1 MCLISRMLLKDEKNF
16 LKLDN
21 LAKTA
26 IFIFIKNYLVPI
38 KGEKYG

>member
-1 MCLISRMLLKDEKNF
+1 MCCHICTLLKDEKNF
-16 LKLDN
+16 LNLDN

>member
-1 MCLISRMLLKDEKNF
+1 MTCAVISRMLLKDEKNF

-26 IFIFIKNYLVPI
+26 IFIFIKIIWYR
-38 KGEKYG
+38 